1 MGSGYNDAKEVQ
13 AAKSTM
19 NGGKAMKRK
28 RTIKVFCFTA
38 ILMCAL
44 VPSMNIPDERTTAE
58 APEQTVMEEEVQMEK
73 MQIVRMKRQ
82 HL

>member
-1 MGSGYNDAKEVQ
+1 
-13 AAKSTM
+13 M

-44 VPSMNIPDERTTAE
+44 VPSLWISMNIPDERTTAE
-58 APEQTVMEEEVQMEK
+58 VQEQTVLEEEVQMEK
-73 MQIVRMKRQ
+73 MQIVIG
-82 HL
+82 

>member
-44 VPSMNIPDERTTAE
+44 VPSLWISMNIPDERTTAE
-58 APEQTVMEEEVQMEK
+58 APEQTVMEQSGDMS
-73 MQIVRMKRQ
+73 R
-82 HL
+82 